1 MTHNQP
7 LMPAPYSNGN
17 SCRVNAPNGKNKDE
31 IGGKITV
38 CGGTFQRD
46 DWTNISPKILSYLG
60 RNLHIQP
67 YHPLSFIRQNI
78 VSFLYKKFVGR
89 TGNPIFSV
97 YDNLSPVVSV
107 EQNFDSLITPATH
120 PSRDK
125 SDCYYINHKY
135 LLRGHTTAHQS
146 ELINMGLN
154 NFLVVGDVYRR
165 DEIDASHY
173 PVFHQADAVRI
184 CMQEEVFRRV
194 PNGEALQVF
203 EKSGM
208 RTEDKQQEHTLE
220 ATKLMETELKST
232 LLCLAQSLLG
242 QGLVH
247 RWVATTFPFTHPSWE
262 LEVLHKDKWVE
273 LLGCGIME
281 HAILHKGMDR
291 VLIDVVISIILRQVL
306 GVPWDLMCLT
316 HLTTQ
321 LIQESNTGPL
331 ALYANALTTEF
342 SRYRPM
348 PRVNLH
354 PYLKA
359 ESTVIAVTN
368 NYSTGAGDRIGWAF
382 GVGLERMAMIIYDI
396 PDIRLFWS
404 TDSGFLCQFNNKTA
418 NDVIKYKAVSM
429 YPQCI
434 NDISFWLPEDR
445 LYSPNDFYDLVRSI
459 AGDIVEQVCFDS

>member
-1 MTHNQP
+1 MLCKYQRTLKTFFYHRRFIS
-7 LMPAPYSNGN
+7 AS
-17 SCRVNAPNGKNKDE
+17 VKNKDE

-38 CGGTFQRD
+38 CGRTFQRD

-89 TGNPIFSV
+89 MGNPIFSV

-107 EQNFDSLITPATH
+107 QQNFDSLITPATH

-165 DEIDASHY
+165 DEIDTSHY

-184 CMQEEVFRRV
+184 CTQEEVISTRFPTPVTWARATSLKTSADVLARIVLKRVFRRV

-281 HAILHKGMDR
+281 HAILHTGTDR
-291 VLIDVVISIILRQVL
+291 GLIDVVISFILRQVL
-306 GVPWDLMCLT
+306 GAPWDQMCLT
-316 HLTTQ
+316 HLTT
-321 LIQESNTGPL
+321 
-331 ALYANALTTEF
+331 AL
-342 SRYRPM
+342 
-348 PRVNLH
+348 V
-354 PYLKA
+354 
-359 ESTVIAVTN
+359 
-368 NYSTGAGDRIGWAF
+368 
-382 GVGLERMAMIIYDI
+382 
-396 PDIRLFWS
+396 
-404 TDSGFLCQFNNKTA
+404 
-418 NDVIKYKAVSM
+418 
-429 YPQCI
+429 
-434 NDISFWLPEDR
+434 
-445 LYSPNDFYDLVRSI
+445 
-459 AGDIVEQVCFDS
+459 

>member
-1 MTHNQP
+1 MLCKYQRTLKTFFHHRRFIS
-7 LMPAPYSNGN
+7 AS
-17 SCRVNAPNGKNKDE
+17 GKNKDE
-31 IGGKITV
+31 IGVKITV

-165 DEIDASHY
+165 DEIDTSHY

-184 CMQEEVFRRV
+184 CTQEEVFRRV

-281 HAILHKGMDR
+281 HAILHK
-291 VLIDVVISIILRQVL
+291 
-306 GVPWDLMCLT
+306 
-316 HLTTQ
+316 
-321 LIQESNTGPL
+321 
-331 ALYANALTTEF
+331 A
-342 SRYRPM
+342 
-348 PRVNLH
+348 
-354 PYLKA
+354 
-359 ESTVIAVTN
+359 
-368 NYSTGAGDRIGWAF
+368 GAGDRIGWAF

-459 AGDIVEQVCFDS
+459 AGDIVEQISLVDEFVHPKTQRTSHCYKLVYRHMEKTLTQEEVNVMHRLIEQAVDKELHGIVR